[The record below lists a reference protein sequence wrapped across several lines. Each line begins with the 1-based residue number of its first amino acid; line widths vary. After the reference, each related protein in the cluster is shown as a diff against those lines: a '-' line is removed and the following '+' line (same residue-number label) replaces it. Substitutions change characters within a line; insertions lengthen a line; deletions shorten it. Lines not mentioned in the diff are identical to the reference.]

1 MNVES
6 YLLKL
11 IFNYFL
17 KIKTQWGSQNF
28 CEQSSYFSYSTSQE
42 RAMILK
48 LVLLHYTVQY
58 KILSSTYSIIFKTTR
73 FNTAVF
79 FSPPSGQGVGGGA
92 TGQTRSLSLLA
103 HNELTPQPTTVFK
116 ILLHIPIK
124 KSYLTSS
131 RTGFW
136 GLRDYVISNN
146 RIRAP
151 NYFTYPASSMLPPP
165 TLHSYSW
172 NSTPNTSLFSGLPAS
187 KTVGP
192 IYSSLP
198 QHSWSH
204 TVDVEP
210 KGLTCPGVISA
221 WST

>member
-79 FSPPSGQGVGGGA
+79 FPPLRGRGWGEVPLVKLGA
-92 TGQTRSLSLLA
+92 
-103 HNELTPQPTTVFK
+103 F
-116 ILLHIPIK
+116 
-124 KSYLTSS
+124 
-131 RTGFW
+131 
-136 GLRDYVISNN
+136 
-146 RIRAP
+146 
-151 NYFTYPASSMLPPP
+151 
-165 TLHSYSW
+165 HS
-172 NSTPNTSLFSGLPAS
+172 
-187 KTVGP
+187 
-192 IYSSLP
+192 
-198 QHSWSH
+198 
-204 TVDVEP
+204 
-210 KGLTCPGVISA
+210 
-221 WST
+221 